1 MVHFEVFSDRLAFFL
16 RCLVRQKENLN
27 ARIELEGQRL
37 ESTSPLAAAVLR
49 MLDDANR
56 ITLADAVKA
65 TGANRNTL
73 KVKINELVNL
83 GLLTRN
89 GRGRG
94 VFYTKP

>member
-1 MVHFEVFSDRLAFFL
+1 
-16 RCLVRQKENLN
+16 
-27 ARIELEGQRL
+27 
-37 ESTSPLAAAVLR
+37 

-83 GLLTRN
+83 GLLIRN